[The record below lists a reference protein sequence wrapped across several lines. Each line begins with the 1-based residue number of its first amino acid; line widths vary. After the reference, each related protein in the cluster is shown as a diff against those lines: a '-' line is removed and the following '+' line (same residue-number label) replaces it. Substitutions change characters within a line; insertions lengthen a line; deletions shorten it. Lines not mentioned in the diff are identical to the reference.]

1 MRSLIGAPSPMP
13 STDQVQHKVH
23 FMAILQAFG
32 QSFMQP
38 DIMVFK
44 QNLAAL
50 EQLNEK
56 WKLYHKPAF
65 IENLIEHF
73 LTVLLQ
79 VILHKSHD
87 LLKEEIILAIYHM
100 ANVDFNA
107 FFKQFLPQFLANKMQ
122 DLDDNQREKLQTCFK
137 EEIVSDSVFTYPF
150 FFNANEAFYN
160 FRICLLLLLI

>member
-1 MRSLIGAPSPMP
+1 MRSLIGAPSPMQ
-13 STDQVQHKVH
+13 STNQVQHKVH

-32 QSFMQP
+32 QSFLQP

-65 IENLIEHF
+65 VESLIEHF

-79 VILHKSHD
+79 VILNKSHD

-100 ANVDFNA
+100 ATVDFNA
-107 FFKQFLPQFLANKMQ
+107 FFKQFLPQYLTNVM
-122 DLDDNQREKLQTCFK
+122 DIDDNQREKLQQCFK
-137 EEIVSDSVFTYPF
+137 EEIVSIDILFIW
-150 FFNANEAFYN
+150 N
-160 FRICLLLLLI
+160 F